1 MNRAEGS
8 HNLRPEF
15 RANLEWQIQSAMRR
29 ETRFGEPVRT
39 GHPRLRAAAML
50 VLAMAVG
57 GIAVGASGELQDARE
72 RQAVLDGAQSELKL
86 IKLRVELAKA
96 DFEQTRQRFEVGA
109 VGRETLQA
117 AERELRAQE
126 SALARLQLDIE
137 ETQISSAAP
146 RHELQAPLVGGRDF
160 VRERLMLELRDTQR
174 QLAGAE
180 QALQQARQR
189 VEVGMAPQATVL
201 AAELEV
207 AEARAQLKQLQG
219 TIELREQAVRG
230 EIKADEIAALQR
242 RMELML
248 HRDRL
253 RREIEHGRKRI
264 DDVRQQVATGV
275 ASQLDLKR
283 AEVELLERETELQ
296 RVEREL
302 ERVASAKRE

>member
-8 HNLRPEF
+8 HDLRPEF
-15 RANLEWQIQSAMRR
+15 RAHLEWQIQSAIRR
-29 ETRFGEPVRT
+29 ETRFGEPVKT

-50 VLAMAVG
+50 VLAMVVG

-137 ETQISSAAP
+137 ETQISSATP
-146 RHELQAPLVGGRDF
+146 RNELQAPLVGGRDF
-160 VRERLMLELRDTQR
+160 VRERLLLDLRAAQR
-174 QLAGAE
+174 DLAGAE
-180 QALQQARQR
+180 QAIEQARQR
-189 VEVGMAPQATVL
+189 VEVGVAPPATVL
-201 AAELEV
+201 VAEVEV
-207 AEARAQLKQLQG
+207 AEARARLKQLQG

-230 EIKADEIAALQR
+230 EIKAEDVASMQR

-253 RREIEHGRKRI
+253 RREIELGRTRI
-264 DDVRQQVATGV
+264 EDIRRQVETGV

-302 ERVASAKRE
+302 ERVASARRE

>member
-1 MNRAEGS
+1 MNRAKES
-8 HNLRPEF
+8 HDLRPEF
-15 RANLEWQIQSAMRR
+15 RAHLEWQIQSAMRR

-50 VLAMAVG
+50 IVAMALG
-57 GIAVGASGELQDARE
+57 GIAVGASAELQDARE
-72 RQAVLDGAQSELKL
+72 RSVIIESVQSELKL
-86 IKLRVELAKA
+86 VRLRVELARA
-96 DFEQTRQRFEVGA
+96 DFEQARQRFEVGA

-137 ETQISSAAP
+137 ETQTTSAAP
-146 RHELQAPLVGGRDF
+146 RNELQAPLVGGRDF
-160 VRERLMLELRDTQR
+160 VRERLLLELREAQR
-174 QLAGAE
+174 QLAAAE
-180 QALQQARQR
+180 QAVQQVQQR
-189 VEVGMAPQATVL
+189 VDVGTAPHAARL
-201 AAELEV
+201 AAERDL
-207 AEARAQLKQLQG
+207 AEARAGLKQLQG

-230 EIKADEIAALQR
+230 GIKAEEIAALQR
-242 RMELML
+242 RMELLL

-253 RREIEHGRKRI
+253 QREIELGRKRI
-264 DDVRQQVATGV
+264 EDVQRQVAVGV

-302 ERVASAKRE
+302 ERVGAPRR

>member
-8 HNLRPEF
+8 HDVRPEF
-15 RANLEWQIQSAMRR
+15 RAHLEWQIQSSMRR
-29 ETRFGEPVRT
+29 ETRFGEPVKT
-39 GHPRLRAAAML
+39 GQPRLRAAAML

-57 GIAVGASGELQDARE
+57 GIAVGASAELQDARE

-86 IKLRVELAKA
+86 VRLRIELARA
-96 DFEQTRQRFEVGA
+96 DFEQARQRFEVGA

-137 ETQISSAAP
+137 EAQLSSAAP
-146 RHELQAPLVGGRDF
+146 RNELQAPLVGGRDF
-160 VRERLMLELRDTQR
+160 VRERLMLELRAAQR
-174 QLAGAE
+174 QLTAAE
-180 QALQQARQR
+180 QAMQQARQR
-189 VEVGMAPQATVL
+189 VEVGTAPHATVL
-201 AAELEV
+201 GAELEV

-219 TIELREQAVRG
+219 TIELREQAMRG
-230 EIKADEIAALQR
+230 EIKAEEVAAMQR

-253 RREIEHGRKRI
+253 RREIELGRKRI

-296 RVEREL
+296 RVGREL
-302 ERVASAKRE
+302 DQLGASKR

>member
-8 HNLRPEF
+8 HDVRPEF
-15 RANLEWQIQSAMRR
+15 RAHLEWQIQSAMRR
-29 ETRFGEPVRT
+29 ETRFGEPVKP

-50 VLAMAVG
+50 VLAMAAG

-86 IKLRVELAKA
+86 VRLRVELAKA
-96 DFEQTRQRFEVGA
+96 DFEQARQRFEIGA
-109 VGRETLQA
+109 AGRETLLA
-117 AERELRAQE
+117 AERELRLQE

-146 RHELQAPLVGGRDF
+146 RNELQGPLIGGRDF
-160 VRERLMLELRDTQR
+160 VRERLLLELRDTQR
-174 QLAGAE
+174 QLAAAE
-180 QALQQARQR
+180 QAMQQARQR

-207 AEARAQLKQLQG
+207 AAARAQLQQLQG

-230 EIKADEIAALQR
+230 VIKAEEVAAMQR
-242 RMELML
+242 RLELTL

-253 RREIEHGRKRI
+253 RREIELGGKRI

-283 AEVELLERETELQ
+283 AEDELLERQTELQ

-302 ERVASAKRE
+302 ERVGAPKR